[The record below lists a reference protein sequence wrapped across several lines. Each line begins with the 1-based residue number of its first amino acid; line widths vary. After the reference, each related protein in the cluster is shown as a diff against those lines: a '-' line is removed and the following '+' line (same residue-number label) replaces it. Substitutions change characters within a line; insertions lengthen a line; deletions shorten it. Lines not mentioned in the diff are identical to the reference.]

1 MDEFGASSKKQNQI
15 LILVCVNFL
24 LFMVLFTGLGYVTW
38 QSATLVNR
46 LKDDLVKAEQTVAEM
61 KNQLQHVDT
70 NKIIDQLV
78 ASASDQLN
86 ESLKNVVQSSEIT
99 EPIVQASEKL
109 ATTQEMIQET
119 LEKLDNAE
127 IADRVSYQILKS
139 LGDSFQGAAESRKP
153 DSSKSN

>member
-24 LFMVLFTGLGYVTW
+24 LFMILFTGLGYVSW

-46 LKDDLVKAEQTVAEM
+46 LKDDLDKAELTVAEM

-78 ASASDQLN
+78 ASASEQLS
-86 ESLKNVVQSSEIT
+86 ESIKNVVQSSELT
-99 EPIVQASEKL
+99 EPMVQASEKL
-109 ATTQEMIQET
+109 AIIQEMIEET
-119 LEKLDNAE
+119 VEKLDNAE
-127 IADRVSYQILKS
+127 IADRVSYQILKG
-139 LGDSFQGAAESRKP
+139 LGEGFQGAAASRKP
-153 DSSKSN
+153 DTSKSN